1 MAQLIKMPAVA
12 ADSATGSIA
21 QWLKKEGDRVAVG
34 DAIAEIETDKAIVE
48 IAAEHA
54 GVLAR
59 IVAPAGDAQLPVNA
73 VLAVLTAE
81 GEGADAID
89 RALSAEGKNDA
100 GQKAAAGAD
109 GAEGFAA
116 KRDDDQDRGAARGTH
131 PGDAAQPSREVGNA
145 GAAAQFSPD
154 EGNAG
159 AARARDAQPADH
171 TTHGVD
177 AMPAGTG
184 SERLFSSPAARRIA
198 ADNQIDLRQIVGSG
212 PRGRILK
219 HDVER
224 AAQAAQGR
232 QTASD
237 NAALRDRQ
245 MTPDV
250 VPANRTPHSNMR
262 RAIARR
268 LTESKTTIPH
278 FYLSLDCR
286 MDVLLALRHQ
296 IGDDGH
302 ARISV
307 NDFIV
312 RAAALALVAV
322 PEVNVSWEDD
332 ALIQHGSADIA
343 VAVATEGGLVT
354 PIVRHAHS
362 KTLRQVAAEIAEL
375 AARGR
380 AQRLKPQEYTGG
392 SMTVSN
398 LGMYGITQ
406 FAAIINPPQAAIL
419 AVGAASARA
428 VVDDAGALGVATVM
442 TVTLSAD
449 HRAIDGAVAARWLAA
464 FKQLI
469 EHPVRILL

>member
-34 DAIAEIETDKAIVE
+34 DPIAEIETDKAIVE

-59 IVAPAGDAQLPVNA
+59 IVAAAGDAQLPVNA
-73 VLAVLTAE
+73 VLAVLTSD

-89 RALSAEGKNDA
+89 RALSAETAHDA
-100 GQKAAAGAD
+100 EQKPAAGAD
-109 GAEGFAA
+109 DSKRSATDRDNKHDRDAE
-116 KRDDDQDRGAARGTH
+116 RGTH
-131 PGDAAQPSREVGNA
+131 A
-145 GAAAQFSPD
+145 GGAAQFTRD

-159 AARARDAQPADH
+159 DGRSQAAQPADYTAH
-171 TTHGVD
+171 SVD
-177 AMPAGTG
+177 AKPAGTA
-184 SERLFSSPAARRIA
+184 ERLFSSPAARRIA
-198 ADNQIDLRQIVGSG
+198 ANNRIDLKQVVGSG

-224 AAQAAQGR
+224 AAQATQGR

-237 NAALRDRQ
+237 DATLRDRQ
-245 MTPDV
+245 PAPDV
-250 VPANRTPHSNMR
+250 APANRIPHSNMR

-286 MDVLLALRHQ
+286 MDALLALRHQ
-296 IGDDGH
+296 IGDDGQ

-312 RAAALALVAV
+312 RASALALLAV
-322 PEVNVSWEDD
+322 PEVNVAWEDD
-332 ALIQHGSADIA
+332 ALIQHDSADIA

-354 PIVRHAHS
+354 PIVRQAHS
-362 KTLRQVAAEIAEL
+362 KTLRQVATEIAEL

-398 LGMYGITQ
+398 LGMYGVAQ
-406 FAAIINPPQAAIL
+406 FAAIINPPQATIL
-419 AVGAASARA
+419 AVGAAEKRA
-428 VVDDAGALGVATVM
+428 VVDDTGALAVATMM

-449 HRAIDGAVAARWLAA
+449 HRAVDGAVAARWLAS

>member
-59 IVAPAGDAQLPVNA
+59 IVAAAGDAQLPVNA
-73 VLAVLTAE
+73 VLAVLTAD
-81 GEGADAID
+81 GEGADAVD
-89 RALSAEGKNDA
+89 RALAAEGVNGPAPAPTGQSTDDTERRSDA
-100 GQKAAAGAD
+100 
-109 GAEGFAA
+109 
-116 KRDDDQDRGAARGTH
+116 T
-131 PGDAAQPSREVGNA
+131 PGPTQ
-145 GAAAQFSPD
+145 
-154 EGNAG
+154 
-159 AARARDAQPADH
+159 
-171 TTHGVD
+171 
-177 AMPAGTG
+177 
-184 SERLFSSPAARRIA
+184 RLFSSPAARRIA
-198 ADNQIDLRQIVGSG
+198 ADHQIDLRQIAGSG

-219 HDVER
+219 QDVAR
-224 AAQAAQGR
+224 AAQGSAASQARQGAGDG
-232 QTASD
+232 ASVRPAPLVPLAATVAT
-237 NAALRDRQ
+237 NAGDHK
-245 MTPDV
+245 PDSAAASSG
-250 VPANRTPHSNMR
+250 PSRTPHSTMR

-278 FYLSLDCR
+278 FYLTLDCR
-286 MDVLLALRHQ
+286 MDALLALRRQ

-312 RAAALALVAV
+312 RATALALIAV
-322 PEVNVSWEDD
+322 PEVNVAWEDD
-332 ALIQHGSADIA
+332 ALVQHDSADIA

-354 PIVRHAHS
+354 PIVRNVHT
-362 KTLRQVAAEIAEL
+362 KTLRQVATEIAEL

-398 LGMYGITQ
+398 LGMYGVAQ

-419 AVGAASARA
+419 AVGAAEKRA
-428 VVDDAGALGVATVM
+428 VVDDAGAVAVATVM
-442 TVTLSAD
+442 TITLSAD
-449 HRAIDGAVAARWLAA
+449 HRAVDGAVAARWLAA

>member
-34 DAIAEIETDKAIVE
+34 DPIAEIETDKAIVE

-59 IVAPAGDAQLPVNA
+59 IVAASGDAQLPVNA
-73 VLAVLTAE
+73 VLAVLTAD
-81 GEGADAID
+81 GDDAAAID
-89 RALSAEGKNDA
+89 RAL
-100 GQKAAAGAD
+100 AAAGEQGADRPAAAPAVDATPAD
-109 GAEGFAA
+109 G
-116 KRDDDQDRGAARGTH
+116 
-131 PGDAAQPSREVGNA
+131 N
-145 GAAAQFSPD
+145 
-154 EGNAG
+154 
-159 AARARDAQPADH
+159 
-171 TTHGVD
+171 
-177 AMPAGTG
+177 TG
-184 SERLFSSPAARRIA
+184 RLFSSPAARRIA
-198 ADNQIDLRQIVGSG
+198 ADHQIDLRQIAGSG

-224 AAQAAQGR
+224 VARAEQRAPAVRDDASAQAPSQATGAAGE
-232 QTASD
+232 ASG
-237 NAALRDRQ
+237 NAAFASQR
-245 MTPDV
+245 PA
-250 VPANRTPHSNMR
+250 VPTDLAHAGTRTPHSNMR

-278 FYLSLDCR
+278 FYLTLDCR
-286 MDVLLALRHQ
+286 MDALLALRRQ
-296 IGDDGH
+296 IRDDGEV
-302 ARISV
+302 RVSV

-312 RAAALALVAV
+312 RAAALTLIAV
-322 PEVNVSWEDD
+322 PEVNVSWDDD
-332 ALIQHGSADIA
+332 ALIQHGSADVA

-354 PIVRHAHS
+354 PIVRQAHT
-362 KTLRQVAAEIAEL
+362 KTLRHVAAEIAAL
-375 AARGR
+375 ADRGR
-380 AQRLKPQEYTGG
+380 AQRLTPQEYTGG

-398 LGMYGITQ
+398 LGMYGVTQ
-406 FAAIINPPQAAIL
+406 FAAIINPPQASIL
-419 AVGAASARA
+419 AVGAAEKRA
-428 VVDDAGALGVATVM
+428 VADDADTLSVATVM